1 MTPSQCSLVI
11 TSLWI
16 RVALACAQASAF
28 RLPRFLPYVLVMLA
42 GATYLC
48 LRSPL
53 YPPARPPPSAS
64 RQSSSM
70 AMAKNGR
77 PPALLPLSLSSR
89 HPVYG
94 VSVSE
99 VTRQLYGWDVILEAG
114 ADIQLTI
121 ENARPGS
128 CMCII
133 GVEFDASLRQWV
145 FRRGLGDQLVSSFCR
160 GWAGAVYAWE
170 LATDHGQVFFRRNST
185 ATSDKAVSV
194 CGVLLLRGHK
204 VMTTCLVCCLT
215 C

>member
-1 MTPSQCSLVI
+1 MTPNQCSLVI

-99 VTRQLYGWDVILEAG
+99 ATRQLYGWDVILEAG
-114 ADIQLTI
+114 ADIQLTV
-121 ENARPGS
+121 ENARPGP

-133 GVEFDASLRQWV
+133 GVEFDDLHSVSGFSGGGWVTDLSRPSVAVGQARSMRGSWPRITGRCSSEGTAPLRAT
-145 FRRGLGDQLVSSFCR
+145 RR
-160 GWAGAVYAWE
+160 
-170 LATDHGQVFFRRNST
+170 
-185 ATSDKAVSV
+185 
-194 CGVLLLRGHK
+194 
-204 VMTTCLVCCLT
+204 
-215 C
+215 